1 MSSTDVPDDLS
12 RLSSLEEDNVRY
24 ALSQR
29 FDQSRIY
36 THINSLLVAINPY
49 QLLPLYGQD
58 ALKAYNTYGQT
69 LPGPH
74 VFGVAAATYRGL
86 LDARSQSVI
95 ISGESGAGKTE
106 VQHRSLASALSRSAL
121 TSQPEPDRSMPRPLV
136 RAVPVEPAQTST
148 AAPQRAAGTARAE
161 SKASGARF
169 HILGTN

>member
-121 TSQPEPDRSMPRPLV
+121 TSLVLTMRADREAISPISRV
-136 RAVPVEPAQTST
+136 RSH
-148 AAPQRAAGTARAE
+148 ARL
-161 SKASGARF
+161 GF
-169 HILGTN
+169 H